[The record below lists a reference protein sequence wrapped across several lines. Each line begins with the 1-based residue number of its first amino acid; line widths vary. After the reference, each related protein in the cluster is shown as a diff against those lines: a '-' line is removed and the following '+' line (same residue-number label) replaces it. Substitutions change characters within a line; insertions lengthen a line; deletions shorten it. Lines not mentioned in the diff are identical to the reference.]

1 MTVLMPR
8 DMIPVRQEK
17 AVYQTATHPEAT
29 IGSVKPVEHIRA
41 MGLNR
46 LKNMIAILLDLLA
59 AALIRRRFS
68 SKLMYLLV
76 GFVAGILSSSIGS
89 FLVGFWLDER
99 LGQILLRAISGA
111 IPHAVLIYIFLILD
125 SWDFKRLARKKSA
138 IELANAND
146 KYWEENEQSVIINTL
161 ETYRDIDLTVVRN
174 QILEENLTKLSTE
187 EIVERLHK
195 KNFSDDAIPSALRVL
210 RNRLK
215 T

>member
-1 MTVLMPR
+1 M
-8 DMIPVRQEK
+8 RQER
-17 AVYQTATHPEAT
+17 AVSQTATHPEDT
-29 IGSVKPVEHIRA
+29 VGSVQPIDHIRA

-46 LKNMIAILLDLLA
+46 LKIMIAILLDFLA

-76 GFVAGILSSSIGS
+76 GFVAGILSSSIGA

-99 LGQILLRAISGA
+99 PGQILLRAISGA
-111 IPHAVLIYIFLILD
+111 IPHTVLIYILLILD
-125 SWDFKRLARKKSA
+125 SWDFKRLARKKAA

-161 ETYRDIDLTVVRN
+161 ETYRDIDLTVVPN

-187 EIVERLHK
+187 EIIERLSK

-210 RNRLK
+210 KNRMK
-215 T
+215 N